1 MKNNKKNLILIPA
14 VTRNPVLSFH
24 MSEEERL
31 SQLIGTIKTCIAKI
45 PNSYVVVLE
54 GGGENEND
62 KIRLLNEGANE
73 VFSYDLVRNGKRI
86 PNPNRTKTYGELT
99 LFLEYFSSTNF
110 GDIKEN
116 VISISKAGGRILLN
130 ENFNFDPSENCVMN
144 YTHTAWSGKGACSGR
159 YWKIPISKFEH
170 FHSRLSTLCKDYIK
184 DESIIDIEH
193 GLYKYNVIPLE
204 GIEPNTLTGASLFVS
219 TIGQWEHN

>member
-1 MKNNKKNLILIPA
+1 MKKINLVLIPS
-14 VTRNPVLSFH
+14 VVRNPVLSFH
-24 MSEEERL
+24 MSEDERL
-31 SQLIGTIKTCIAKI
+31 NQLIGTIKSCIDKI
-45 PNSYVVVLE
+45 PNSHIVILE
-54 GGGENEND
+54 GGDVNEND
-62 KIRLLNEGANE
+62 QLRMMNAGATE

-99 LFLEYFSSTNF
+99 LFLEYFSSINF
-110 GDIKEN
+110 NNIKDN

-130 ENFNFDPSENCVMN
+130 ENFNFDSSENSVMN

-159 YWKIPISKFEH
+159 YWKIPMSKFEH
-170 FHSRLSTLCKDYIK
+170 FHSRLSTLYKDYIK

-193 GLYKYNVIPLE
+193 GLYEYNVIPLE
-204 GIEPNTLTGASLFVS
+204 GIEPNTPTGVSLFVS